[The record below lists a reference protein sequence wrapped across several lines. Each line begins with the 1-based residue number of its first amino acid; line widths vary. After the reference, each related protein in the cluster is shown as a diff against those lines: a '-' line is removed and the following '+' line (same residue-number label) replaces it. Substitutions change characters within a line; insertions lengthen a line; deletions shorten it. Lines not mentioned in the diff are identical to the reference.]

1 MLVLPVTP
9 GLGSVPNL
17 GQLVL
22 GNLVAAFRQ
31 SATVLALVG
40 CATVHRSVVTRAPIA
55 PAPTYGQSAPSVP
68 AKPELPPAVPE
79 VAQTRPPEALP
90 TTLPL
95 EGFEPAILQLPSEH
109 RPLALFVVSHGAGG
123 QAKWHCRHYE
133 LMLGPYAGLV
143 CLAGKRMA
151 ARNPTLG
158 YYYPNHVELGNELR
172 VARAVLLETHGPS
185 VAGETAVYI
194 GYSQGATMGALAVG
208 EHGEYWP
215 LMALVEGG
223 FDSWSPALAR
233 KYKSGG
239 GQRVL
244 FVCGTEHCQK
254 NALAA
259 ESTLVAAGLETKL
272 LYARGAGHRP
282 DGPVAGCVREGL
294 RWLLE
299 RDGRYIGVLEHLKQ
313 LP

>member
-1 MLVLPVTP
+1 MLVLPATT
-9 GLGSVPNL
+9 GLGSLPNL

-31 SATVLALVG
+31 SATVLALAG
-40 CATVHRSVVTRAPIA
+40 CATVHRAIVPRAPNA
-55 PAPTYGQSAPSVP
+55 PASDYGQNVP
-68 AKPELPPAVPE
+68 PVLAKPEPPPAVHE
-79 VAQTRPPEALP
+79 VVQTRPPEALP

-109 RPLALFVVSHGAGG
+109 RPLALFVVTHGAGG
-123 QAKWHCRHYE
+123 QAEWHCRHYE
-133 LMLGPYAGLV
+133 TMLGPYAGLL
-143 CLAGKRMA
+143 CLTGKRMA
-151 ARNPTLG
+151 ARDPTRG
-158 YYYPNHVELGNELR
+158 YYYPNHVELGIELQTAQK
-172 VARAVLLETHGPS
+172 VMLETHGPS
-185 VAGETAVYI
+185 VLGETAVYI

-208 EHGEYWP
+208 EHGKFWP

-254 NALAA
+254 NALKAV
-259 ESTLVAAGLETKL
+259 STLGAAGLETKL

-282 DGPVAGCVREGL
+282 DGPVASCVREGL
-294 RWLLE
+294 KWLLE

-313 LP
+313 VP